1 MKKELP
7 LKNQEINRILLEL
20 RDLLPALEFRYSEQ
34 TGLLESLHFDFKEE
48 PPLDLNF
55 FDSLPR
61 CYPTP
66 NLLRRVS
73 SRRRPSSFSEYN
85 GGMNGDPEERPH
97 PRPRGSS
104 GLPGRTS

>member
-7 LKNQEINRILLEL
+7 LKHQEINRILLEL
-20 RDLLPALEFRYSEQ
+20 RDLLPNLEFRYSEQ
-34 TGLLESLHFDFKEE
+34 TGFLESLHFDFREE

-66 NLLRRVS
+66 NLLRRS
-73 SRRRPSSFSEYN
+73 PSHGRPPSFSEYN
-85 GGMNGDPEERPH
+85 GGMNGDPEEHPY
-97 PRPRGSS
+97 PRPRGAS
-104 GLPGRTS
+104 GLPKRTS